1 MTQTLLTSL
10 PQPYFEA
17 MEPVF
22 LAAKEN
28 LERDGSLVPFAFL
41 GNFSTQ
47 RVMPLEISTES
58 YQTKVAAAQHITR
71 VAVLV
76 AADFVALAMESYS
89 LPKNRV
95 HLHADIVEKYGSV
108 AKSPYGIEVV
118 SFSIETPTTIWMAQC
133 PIKPLGHSKKK
144 KTFVPPTPTDFIG
157 VTEGAGIFV
166 GLLPGSRLIDPSEQ
180 GESPTLH

>member
-1 MTQTLLTSL
+1 MNQQIRTTL
-10 PQPYFEA
+10 PDQYYEA
-17 MEPVF
+17 LEAVF
-22 LAAKEN
+22 VAAKEN
-28 LERDGSLVPFAFL
+28 LERDGSLVPFAFV

-47 RVMPLEISTES
+47 QVMPIQISTES
-58 YQTKVAAAQHITR
+58 YQAKVAAAQHITR

-144 KTFVPPTPTDFIG
+144 KTFIPPTPNDFIG
-157 VTEGAGIFV
+157 VTEGAGVFV
-166 GLLPGSRLIDPSEQ
+166 GLLPGSRLSEAAEQ
-180 GESPTLH
+180 DESPTLH